1 LQHQPA
7 GDWRKKG
14 KRSGNMQAL
23 GDVLGGMGVGVAPV
37 MRERIQVGNGFT
49 ASPAW
54 GSATPGEHQA
64 LNRFCELAGKLEGM
78 TAQQYYDGHRLPR
91 GDTHMG
97 LDYYAECGSV
107 LRWLSE
113 CAVAL
118 ADGKVTRSPL
128 GFFERHAAGGKGA
141 PTKAELRRAQAQ
153 GGAG

>member
-7 GDWRKKG
+7 ADWRKKG

-23 GDVLGGMGVGVAPV
+23 GNILGGMSVGVEAV
-37 MRERIQVGNGFT
+37 MRPKVGTGFT
-49 ASPAW
+49 TSPAW
-54 GSATPGEHQA
+54 ENANPGEHQA
-64 LNRFCELAGKLEGM
+64 LERFCIEAGKLEGM
-78 TAQQYYDGHRLPR
+78 SAQEYYDGHRRPR